1 MKKALVRGGGGVVG
15 IAWESGL
22 LAGLADGGVDVR
34 DADCIVGT
42 SAGSV
47 VGTRVAAGL
56 DPTQLGEG
64 REGSRVAG
72 RAAGSGPDMQV
83 LTRIFDVWGRAQ
95 SMSRELLAEIGALAR
110 GARTIPADEFVEMI
124 ARSHGISEWPD
135 RLRVTAVDVE
145 SGEFVLHDR
154 ESGATL
160 AQAVASSC
168 AVPGMFPPV
177 EINGRYYMDGGVRSG
192 TSADAVLDLQP
203 DVALVVAP
211 IGALQSGIGALA
223 ERLMR
228 DEIAQLEAAGT
239 CVCSITPEAAELAAF
254 GPNLMDPAAAEPSH
268 KAGRERGLALARE
281 EASLWNA

>member
-1 MKKALVRGGGGVVG
+1 MG

-22 LAGLADGGVDVR
+22 LAGLTDGGVDVR
-34 DADCIVGT
+34 DADCIIGT

-47 VGTRVAAGL
+47 VGTRVAAGH
-56 DPTQLGEG
+56 DPTQFGAR
-64 REGSRVAG
+64 REGSRVEARSAG
-72 RAAGSGPDMQV
+72 GGPDMEA
-83 LTRIFDVWGRAQ
+83 LTRIFDLWGRAQ
-95 SMSRELLAEIGALAR
+95 RMSRELLAEIGALAR
-110 GARTIPADEFVEMI
+110 GARTIAADAFVDMI
-124 ARSHGISEWPD
+124 ARSHGVSEWPE
-135 RLRVTAVDVE
+135 RLRLTAVDVE

-154 ESGATL
+154 TSGAPL
-160 AQAVASSC
+160 AHAVASSC

-192 TSADAVLDLQP
+192 TSADAVLDLRP

-211 IGALQSGIGALA
+211 IGAAQTGIGALA

-239 CVCSITPEAAELAAF
+239 RVCSVTPEAAELAAF

-268 KAGRERGLALARE
+268 KAGRERGLALARR
-281 EASLWNA
+281 EASIWNG